1 MAIQLLLKEVTIIL
15 FVIHVVNRIIAHLFF
30 YYKKIINELTNF
42 WRVCKFLLSKFY
54 FICVVCSK
62 LVLKYNFPRTAQG
75 GTFHTAERFLRFRH
89 L

>member
-1 MAIQLLLKEVTIIL
+1 MAIQLLLKELTIIL
-15 FVIHVVNRIIAHLFF
+15 FIIHVVNRITAHLF
-30 YYKKIINELTNF
+30 YYKKIMNELTYLR
-42 WRVCKFLLSKFY
+42 RVCKFLLSKYY

-62 LVLKYNFPRTAQG
+62 LALKYHFSRTAQG